1 MSRTAFTALLAL
13 VLVAGCTAGT
23 GGRVV
28 VKGAGPDDLLKLRSG
43 PGLEH
48 RVIVGLPDGTVLN
61 RSDCRTD
68 AGETWCRV
76 SLAAQPGVTGYVS
89 ADYLSVF

>member
-28 VKGAGPDDLLKLRSG
+28 VKGAEAFIDYEYRYAYQFK
-43 PGLEH
+43 
-48 RVIVGLPDGTVLN
+48 VGEEE
-61 RSDCRTD
+61 SWD
-68 AGETWCRV
+68 AGVEVNRLELKRV
-76 SLAAQPGVTGYVS
+76 NDQWKIVS
-89 ADYLSVF
+89 GL